1 MGPIMEGLL
10 RLQQI
15 EGQLHQLQVQQN
27 TRQRAVD
34 NCRNNIE
41 QIQAKIDQVKTQTQ
55 QLQMESDRLTV
66 ELKGS
71 EQNVE
76 KLRGQLNTAKTN
88 KEYSALLTQ
97 INTICAD
104 SSAVEEKVLGLMGQM
119 EQTDEEEKALQDQIS
134 EQEKQATSRVERLDT
149 YLQQVNPQIMELR
162 QKRTDITDALDPAAL
177 SMFERINAKHS
188 GEAMA
193 LVRQESP
200 KREEYVCDGCYMS
213 LTIETV
219 NALMTRDMVQTCGSC
234 GRLLYLAE
242 DAKAVTAKQ

>member
-34 NCRNNIE
+34 NCRHKIE
-41 QIQAKIDQVKTQTQ
+41 QIYAKIDQVKLQIQ
-55 QLQMESDRLTV
+55 QLQMESDRLSV
-66 ELKGS
+66 DLKGS

-104 SSAVEEKVLGLMGQM
+104 NSNLEERVLALMGQI
-119 EQTDEEEKALQDQIS
+119 EQADGEIKVLDGQIAEQD
-134 EQEKQATSRVERLDT
+134 KQMASRQERLDA
-149 YLQQVNPQIMELR
+149 YLKQVNPQISDLQ
-162 QKRTDITDALDPAAL
+162 QKRSEIAGALDAGAL

-213 LTIETV
+213 MTVETV
-219 NALMTRDMVQTCGSC
+219 NALMTRDMMQTCSSC
-234 GRLLYLAE
+234 GRILYLAD
-242 DAKAVTAKQ
+242 DAKAVTSKQ